1 MELPKIKVA
10 DFEGRF
16 DLLLHLIKK
25 NKMDIYNI
33 EIYKITNQYLRY
45 LDEMKEMD
53 LEITS
58 EFIVIA
64 ATLIEIKSKS
74 LLPKVKV
81 EDENEEDIENKLKL
95 RLIEY
100 KQIKAV
106 SSFFKERHINSGEI
120 YSKKPEIIEIEE
132 EKAPKCNEDIFKNL
146 TLIDLYNIYNN
157 ILDTYHN
164 KQNNINVVQRKI
176 YTDKYKVED
185 KMKELLDRFN
195 NANVI
200 EFRSIIKESESKLET
215 VVTFLALLELIKLRV
230 IIAYQEGN
238 FKEILMKRRI
248 DKTCQLKIILKK
260 LRKKKLDSI

>member
-10 DFEGRF
+10 DFEGPF

-74 LLPKVKV
+74 LLTKVKV

-238 FKEILMKRRI
+238 FKEILMKRRVENE
-248 DKTCQLKIILKK
+248 
-260 LRKKKLDSI
+260 

>member
-10 DFEGRF
+10 DFEGPF
-16 DLLLHLIKK
+16 DLLLHLIRK

-106 SSFFKERHINSGEI
+106 SNFFKERHINSEEI
-120 YSKKPEIIEIEE
+120 YSKKPEIIED
-132 EKAPKCNEDIFKNL
+132 EKSPKSNDDIFKNL

-157 ILDTYHN
+157 ILETYHN
-164 KQNNINVVQRKI
+164 KQNNINLVQRKI

-195 NANVI
+195 NTNII
-200 EFRSIIKESESKLET
+200 EFRTIIKESESKLET

-238 FKEILMKRRI
+238 FKEILMKRRVENE
-248 DKTCQLKIILKK
+248 
-260 LRKKKLDSI
+260 

>member
-10 DFEGRF
+10 DFEGPF
-16 DLLLHLIKK
+16 DLLLHLIRK

-106 SSFFKERHINSGEI
+106 LVS
-120 YSKKPEIIEIEE
+120 
-132 EKAPKCNEDIFKNL
+132 
-146 TLIDLYNIYNN
+146 
-157 ILDTYHN
+157 
-164 KQNNINVVQRKI
+164 
-176 YTDKYKVED
+176 
-185 KMKELLDRFN
+185 
-195 NANVI
+195 
-200 EFRSIIKESESKLET
+200 
-215 VVTFLALLELIKLRV
+215 
-230 IIAYQEGN
+230 
-238 FKEILMKRRI
+238 
-248 DKTCQLKIILKK
+248 LKK
-260 LRKKKLDSI
+260 DI

>member
-10 DFEGRF
+10 DFEGPF

-195 NANVI
+195 NSNVI

-238 FKEILMKRRI
+238 FKEILMKRRVENE
-248 DKTCQLKIILKK
+248 
-260 LRKKKLDSI
+260 

>member
-10 DFEGRF
+10 DFEGPF

-74 LLPKVKV
+74 LLPKAKV

-185 KMKELLDRFN
+185 KMKELVNRFN
-195 NANVI
+195 NSNVI

-238 FKEILMKRRI
+238 FKEILMKRRVENE
-248 DKTCQLKIILKK
+248 
-260 LRKKKLDSI
+260 

>member
-10 DFEGRF
+10 DFEGPF

-230 IIAYQEGN
+230 IFAYQEGN
-238 FKEILMKRRI
+238 FKEILMKRRVENE
-248 DKTCQLKIILKK
+248 
-260 LRKKKLDSI
+260 

>member
-10 DFEGRF
+10 DFEGPF

-185 KMKELLDRFN
+185 KMKDLLDRFN

-238 FKEILMKRRI
+238 FKEILMKRRVENE
-248 DKTCQLKIILKK
+248 
-260 LRKKKLDSI
+260 

>member
-10 DFEGRF
+10 DFEGPF
-16 DLLLHLIKK
+16 DLLLQLIKK

-164 KQNNINVVQRKI
+164 KQNTVNVVQRKI

-185 KMKELLDRFN
+185 KMKELVNRFN
-195 NANVI
+195 DSNVI

-238 FKEILMKRRI
+238 FKEILMKRRVENE
-248 DKTCQLKIILKK
+248 
-260 LRKKKLDSI
+260 

>member
-10 DFEGRF
+10 DFEGPF

-200 EFRSIIKESESKLET
+200 EFRNIIKESESKLET

-238 FKEILMKRRI
+238 FKEILMKRRVENE
-248 DKTCQLKIILKK
+248 
-260 LRKKKLDSI
+260 

>member
-1 MELPKIKVA
+1 
-10 DFEGRF
+10 
-16 DLLLHLIKK
+16 
-25 NKMDIYNI
+25 MDIYNI

-132 EKAPKCNEDIFKNL
+132 EKAPKSNEDIFKNL

-238 FKEILMKRRI
+238 FKEILMKRRVENE
-248 DKTCQLKIILKK
+248 
-260 LRKKKLDSI
+260 

>member
-10 DFEGRF
+10 DFEGPF

-132 EKAPKCNEDIFKNL
+132 KKAPKCNEDIFKNL

-238 FKEILMKRRI
+238 FKEILMKRRVEHE
-248 DKTCQLKIILKK
+248 QY
-260 LRKKKLDSI
+260 RH

>member
-10 DFEGRF
+10 DFEGPF

-64 ATLIEIKSKS
+64 ASLIEIKSKS

-238 FKEILMKRRI
+238 FKEILMKRRVENE
-248 DKTCQLKIILKK
+248 
-260 LRKKKLDSI
+260 

>member
-1 MELPKIKVA
+1 
-10 DFEGRF
+10 
-16 DLLLHLIKK
+16 
-25 NKMDIYNI
+25 MDIYNI

-132 EKAPKCNEDIFKNL
+132 EKAPKSNEDIFKNL

-238 FKEILMKRRI
+238 FKEILMNRRVENE
-248 DKTCQLKIILKK
+248 
-260 LRKKKLDSI
+260 

>member
-10 DFEGRF
+10 DFEGPF
-16 DLLLHLIKK
+16 DLLLHLIRK

-238 FKEILMKRRI
+238 FKEILMKRRVENE
-248 DKTCQLKIILKK
+248 
-260 LRKKKLDSI
+260 

>member
-10 DFEGRF
+10 DFEGPF

-132 EKAPKCNEDIFKNL
+132 EKAHKCNEDIFKNL

-185 KMKELLDRFN
+185 KMKELVNRFN
-195 NANVI
+195 NSNVI

-238 FKEILMKRRI
+238 FKEILMKRRVENE
-248 DKTCQLKIILKK
+248 
-260 LRKKKLDSI
+260 

>member
-10 DFEGRF
+10 DFEGPF

-106 SSFFKERHINSGEI
+106 SIFFKERHINSGEI

-230 IIAYQEGN
+230 IIAYQESN
-238 FKEILMKRRI
+238 FKEILMKRRVENE
-248 DKTCQLKIILKK
+248 
-260 LRKKKLDSI
+260 

>member
-10 DFEGRF
+10 DFEGPF

-132 EKAPKCNEDIFKNL
+132 EKAPKCNDDIFKNL

-230 IIAYQEGN
+230 II
-238 FKEILMKRRI
+238 
-248 DKTCQLKIILKK
+248 
-260 LRKKKLDSI
+260 